1 MLVPVDAL
9 KPHPIN
15 AEIYSLSDIDDL
27 ANSIAEVGLLTP
39 LVIDQHNQV
48 ISGNRRFAAIAQL
61 AWEKVEVIQVEVM
74 PGEAPSLIVHHNK
87 QRVKTQRETLNEYRV
102 LFAQYTKGQGAR
114 TDLESTSV
122 DINQSGLRTRDKVAA
137 EINVPSGRLAHLVFI
152 EDHNPELIDE
162 IDKGKLTINL
172 AYRWVAKQKKVAKAL
187 AATAGKPPAP
197 TDEFTFH
204 QKSSIDMPELEDGEV
219 NAIITS
225 PPYWKLRTF
234 TGAAGELGTE
244 DSPEEFV
251 ESLVAHMSDYWRV
264 LNQQGSFY
272 LNLGDTQVGG
282 NLLNI
287 PHRVCLK
294 LQEKGWLLRNTIIWK
309 KDNPA
314 APRLRQGQ
322 LQKTYEFIFH
332 LTKQTDIQSNSLRQ
346 ASSNLQKT
354 GKSLQI
360 ASAIPRRN
368 DGGVNRPFTSISSI
382 NDKTLQDFWDSQVI
396 QSSGGHH
403 RNRDADLSG
412 LDHPAPFPEKMVT
425 LPILHSTNEG
435 DLVLDPFAGTCT
447 TGEVANSLGRRF
459 VGYDLKWYLGESAR
473 RAG

>member
-1 MLVPVDAL
+1 MLVPVDSL

-15 AEIYSLSDIDDL
+15 SEIYRLTDIDDL

-48 ISGNRRFAAIAQL
+48 ISGNRRFAAITQL
-61 AWEKVEVIQVEVM
+61 AWEKVEVTQVEVI
-74 PGEAPSLIVHHNK
+74 PDDAPSLIVHHNK

-172 AYRWVAKQKKVAKAL
+172 AYQWVRKQKKVAGAL
-187 AATAGKPPAP
+187 ATTAGKPPTP

-204 QKSSIDMPELEDGEV
+204 QKSSIDMSELHDGEV
-219 NAIITS
+219 NTIITS
-225 PPYWKLRTF
+225 PPYWKIRTF
-234 TGAAGELGTE
+234 TGAPGELGTE
-244 DSPEEFV
+244 YNSQEFV
-251 ESLVAHMSDYWRV
+251 DSLLAHMGDYWRV
-264 LNQQGSFY
+264 LNQRGSFY
-272 LNLGDTQVGG
+272 LNLGDTQVEG

-309 KDNPA
+309 KENPGT
-314 APRLRQGQ
+314 PPMKSGQ
-322 LQKTYEFIFH
+322 LRRSYEFIFH
-332 LTKQTDIQSNSLRQ
+332 LTKQSDIQSNSIRQ
-346 ASSNLQKT
+346 ASSNLEKSNKSIQT
-354 GKSLQI
+354 GTFF
-360 ASAIPRRN
+360 PRRH
-368 DGGVNRPFTSISSI
+368 DGGINRPHTSISST
-382 NDKTLQDFWDSQVI
+382 NDKTLQDFWDNQII

-403 RNRDADLSG
+403 RNRESNMSG
-412 LDHPAPFPEKMVT
+412 LDHPAPFPEKMVA
-425 LPILHSTNEG
+425 LPILQSTNEG

-447 TGEVANSLGRRF
+447 TGEVANRLGRRF
-459 VGYDLKWYLGESAR
+459 VGYDLKWYLGETTKR
-473 RAG
+473 VG